1 MEEIMEITVEKIVED
16 KKSILAEM
24 LRAMKHLDVGEEDRY
39 IADYWTNAEHI
50 PYFIIAGG
58 EIAGF
63 ILLDKYFWVLPR
75 EKNNYGVAEIY
86 VKPDFRLKGI
96 ASGAMFRIFEL
107 YPGNWEIRPLDCS
120 TDAQA
125 FWECTLDKYTR
136 GNYRTTCFGK
146 YKRPIYTLQAPTV
159 NETGHEIIYREA
171 YLSFKPL
178 DDACQS

>member
-1 MEEIMEITVEKIVED
+1 MEITVEKIVEE

-24 LRAMKHLDVGEEDRY
+24 LRAMKKLDDGDEYSHLD
-39 IADYWTNAEHI
+39 DYWTNADYV
-50 PYFIIAGG
+50 PYFILADG
-58 EIAGF
+58 EISGF
-63 ILLDKYFWVLPR
+63 ILLDKYFWVLPH

-86 VKPDFRLKGI
+86 VKPDFRRKGI
-96 ASGAMFRIFEL
+96 ARGAMFRIFEL

-125 FWECTLDKYTR
+125 FWEHTLEMYAR

-146 YKRPIYTLQAPTV
+146 YKRPIYTLQAPVV

-171 YLSFKPL
+171 YIGI
-178 DDACQS
+178 